1 MADSGDPDSNTG
13 SMPEDTSAMRYATI
27 SEIRLLDNDDDFPP
41 LRPSGR
47 ARVFHETFRVI
58 LPRLWYTIHLASIP
72 LDDVRVFHA

>member
-41 LRPSGR
+41 LRASFTKPFEGYCFDY
-47 ARVFHETFRVI
+47 AKI
-58 LPRLWYTIHLASIP
+58 LVANLGIGAK
-72 LDDVRVFHA
+72 F